1 MTANDFLL
9 LGILATGV
17 ILINW
22 NTIKKDLFS
31 RASSKTTVPAPK
43 KKALPVKKK
52 AHLQL

>member
-1 MTANDFLL
+1 MTANEFLL

-22 NTIKKDLFS
+22 NTIKRDLFS
-31 RASSKTTVPAPK
+31 RTASKPSKPAPEK
-43 KKALPVKKK
+43 EAIPVEQE

>member
-9 LGILATGV
+9 LGILAMGV

-31 RASSKTTVPAPK
+31 QSSPKVTQPTPK
-43 KKALPVKKK
+43 KKSLPVEQE
-52 AHLQL
+52 APLQL

>member
-22 NTIKKDLFS
+22 NTIKRDLFP
-31 RASSKTTVPAPK
+31 RTTQKTTKPAPK
-43 KKALPVKKK
+43 KKDLPTEQE